1 MYASVY
7 VHRPAPPARCK
18 LPSERRVPRVSHLGH
33 VVPAVRFDPVD
44 VQPLAQLVAAR
55 AQPPR
60 LPVVRLRPAPPAP
73 AHFILRVALTC
84 ESTPADSPE
93 GARGWDGEA
102 TSQLNGYST
111 GRALVRQSPMRVLK
125 AGRSEPYSDSMH
137 LSRPARGGRVTHSG
151 RARKHTAGR
160 APGAAPHSAGNAAAS
175 ASQELICAART
186 DRHPRPRVLH
196 AAAQVSPKSA
206 ATCVTGSI
214 WAHPAPLRE
223 PRPRSKPSPR
233 SCSRAGGVG
242 PARAPR
248 LHVRRALRSDVAEEV
263 GEGARAA
270 LRPRQVRPQPL
281 AARVVLVEH
290 EREREHLRGHA
301 GRAAQSCAHGS
312 LAAQIAAPNH
322 PEQASMG
329 RRRRH
334 MKRGAGRNHV
344 RHARLPDLVAVLGLV
359 VAVPCPPTPRQ

>member
-137 LSRPARGGRVTHSG
+137 LSRPARGGARHPQ
-151 RARKHTAGR
+151 RARAQAHGGAGPGGGTAFSGKRRRERVAGIDLRR
-160 APGAAPHSAGNAAAS
+160 AHRQAPEAACSARGGAGFAQVRRHVCHWLDLGTPRPAQGAAPAIQTIAT
-175 ASQELICAART
+175 QLQ
-186 DRHPRPRVLH
+186 PRGR
-196 AAAQVSPKSA
+196 
-206 ATCVTGSI
+206 
-214 WAHPAPLRE
+214 
-223 PRPRSKPSPR
+223 
-233 SCSRAGGVG
+233 GG
-242 PARAPR
+242 P
-248 LHVRRALRSDVAEEV
+248 
-263 GEGARAA
+263 
-270 LRPRQVRPQPL
+270 
-281 AARVVLVEH
+281 
-290 EREREHLRGHA
+290 
-301 GRAAQSCAHGS
+301 
-312 LAAQIAAPNH
+312 
-322 PEQASMG
+322 
-329 RRRRH
+329 
-334 MKRGAGRNHV
+334 GAGSAPSRP
-344 RHARLPDLVAVLGLV
+344 AGSA
-359 VAVPCPPTPRQ
+359 Q